1 METWRRNQ
9 VAVTAGSFVGFT
21 GFTMVMPFLASYIQG
36 MGVTDVGEVALWTGL
51 TLGVTPAVSAMCAPL
66 WGRVAD
72 RFGNKIL
79 LQRSLA
85 SCVLVMGLMAYAAQ
99 PWHLFTLRAMLGLV
113 GGYGPLTVSMA
124 AMSAPAEHMAR
135 AIGAVQTAQRIGPAI
150 GPAIGGLLAA
160 VVGLRDA
167 FLVSAAVY
175 AAAFLMVTIMYT
187 EPSRAAREP
196 GANGRVSFGT
206 VLAFENFVVLMVVIF
221 GLQVVDRSLGPVLQL
236 HVTELGYSL
245 RDSTVIV
252 GVLFSV
258 LAVSA
263 ACGNQ
268 LAARLLKRATTR
280 AVIAGSI
287 LSAAGALAVFALVES
302 VWLMTATMAAFG
314 LTIGTA
320 LTTTFTAAGSIV
332 PREAH
337 GVGFGFLASA
347 SLIGSAISPVLSGL
361 VAGRS
366 IRVVFLLGAALLT
379 TIVLMVRKLMAER
392 DPAIEAAPSVDE
404 S

>member
-160 VVGLRDA
+160 AVGLRDA

>member
-1 METWRRNQ
+1 
-9 VAVTAGSFVGFT
+9 
-21 GFTMVMPFLASYIQG
+21 MVMPFLASYIQG

-160 VVGLRDA
+160 AVGLRDA

-245 RDSTVIV
+245 RDSTVVV

>member
-160 VVGLRDA
+160 AVGLRDA

-187 EPSRAAREP
+187 EPSRAARKP

-245 RDSTVIV
+245 RDSTVVV

-258 LAVSA
+258 LAV
-263 ACGNQ
+263 
-268 LAARLLKRATTR
+268 
-280 AVIAGSI
+280 
-287 LSAAGALAVFALVES
+287 
-302 VWLMTATMAAFG
+302 
-314 LTIGTA
+314 
-320 LTTTFTAAGSIV
+320 
-332 PREAH
+332 
-337 GVGFGFLASA
+337 
-347 SLIGSAISPVLSGL
+347 
-361 VAGRS
+361 
-366 IRVVFLLGAALLT
+366 
-379 TIVLMVRKLMAER
+379 
-392 DPAIEAAPSVDE
+392 
-404 S
+404 

>member
-51 TLGVTPAVSAMCAPL
+51 TLGVTPAVSAMGAPL

-124 AMSAPAEHMAR
+124 AMSAPADHMAR

-150 GPAIGGLLAA
+150 GPVIGGLLAA
-160 VVGLRDA
+160 AVGLRDA

-175 AAAFLMVTIMYT
+175 AAAFLMVTVMYT
-187 EPSRAAREP
+187 EPSRAARTP

-268 LAARLLKRATTR
+268 LAARLLKRTTTR

-287 LSAAGALAVFALVES
+287 LSAAGALAMFALVES
-302 VWLMTATMAAFG
+302 VWLMTVTMAAFG

-347 SLIGSAISPVLSGL
+347 SLVGSAISPVLSGL